1 MSVTSRFG
9 TSEAVDNAPLWKY
22 VTKMDKVG
30 DGGGNKSFTCN
41 YCLCAF
47 KGSYSRVKAHLLKIL
62 NLGIKACPKVSYKH
76 MAEMQKMSDLAKQ
89 RKKPNLVSLPPHS
102 GSTPKEGS
110 ASTSEAV
117 LPMKRKVPGNSP
129 LEKAFNKQSRDKLDS
144 LIARAF
150 YSGGYVPPG
159 YNSLRTTLLQ
169 KKRAHM
175 EQLMKPIK
183 SSWKD
188 KGLSIVSD
196 GWTDAQR
203 MPLINFMGTSELGPI
218 FLKTIDGTKEYKDR
232 HYIARLLLDAIS
244 EVGPHKVVQVI
255 TDNAAVMKSTGSIV
269 EAEYSHIF
277 WTPCVVH
284 TLNLALK
291 NICAAKNT
299 EKNEV
304 TFEACHWIIEIIDD
318 ASFIRIFIMNHSMRL
333 AIFNEFSP
341 LKLLAVAETRF
352 AETRFASMLIMLK
365 RLRDIKKNLQAMVI
379 SEQWI
384 SYKEDDVGK
393 ATNVQN
399 LILNDVW
406 WDKVDFILKF
416 TKPIYDM
423 IRVANTDTPI
433 LHLVYEMWDTMIE
446 KVKEVIFRY
455 EGVQENETSSF
466 FNVIYDI
473 LIDRWTKNSTPLH
486 CLAHSLNPKYYT
498 EQWLNASPNRVP
510 PHRDIE
516 ISDER
521 NKCLKR
527 YFPNSED
534 KRKVNMEN
542 KEEYGKGK
550 SKKWD
555 IGGDTWDE
563 PFGGAGLLSI
573 ASLSLDEPELEVV
586 LFYNSDGG
594 HDGDNDEEDDIVI
607 TGSSG
612 RLFFYLNLMFI

>member
-30 DGGGNKSFTCN
+30 DGGGNKSFT
-41 YCLCAF
+41 
-47 KGSYSRVKAHLLKIL
+47 S
-62 NLGIKACPKVSYKH
+62 CPKVSYEH
-76 MAEMQKMSDLAKQ
+76 MAEMQKMSNLAEQ
-89 RKKPNLVSLPPHS
+89 RKKPNLVSLPPHF
-102 GSTPKEGS
+102 GSTPNAGS
-110 ASTSEAV
+110 TSTSEVV

-150 YSGGYVPPG
+150 YSGGISFNFSRNPYWIEMVKYAANNNLAGYVPPG
-159 YNSLRTTLLQ
+159 YNSLRTTFLQ
-169 KKRAHM
+169 KERAHM

-203 MPLINFMGTSELGPI
+203 RPLINFMGTSELGPI
-218 FLKTIDGTKEYKDR
+218 FLKAIDGTKEYKDK

-244 EVGPHKVVQVI
+244 EVGPQNVVQVI
-255 TDNAAVMKSTGSIV
+255 TDNAAVMKSAGSIV
-269 EAEYSHIF
+269 EAEYPHIF

-304 TFEACHWIIEIIDD
+304 TFEACHWITEIIDD

-352 AETRFASMLIMLK
+352 ASMLIMLK

-379 SEQWI
+379 SEQWT

-393 ATNVQN
+393 ATNVKN

-406 WDKVDFILKF
+406 WGKVDFILEF

-433 LHLVYEMWDTMIE
+433 LHLVY
-446 KVKEVIFRY
+446 
-455 EGVQENETSSF
+455 
-466 FNVIYDI
+466 
-473 LIDRWTKNSTPLH
+473 
-486 CLAHSLNPKYYT
+486 YT
-498 EQWLNASPNRVP
+498 EQWLDASPNRVP

-573 ASLSLDEPELEVV
+573 ASLSLDELELEVV
-586 LFYNSDGG
+586 LFDNSDGG

-607 TGSSG
+607 TGSS
-612 RLFFYLNLMFI
+612 

>member
-1 MSVTSRFG
+1 MGSKQMSITSRFG

-30 DGGGNKSFTCN
+30 DGGRNKSFTYN
-41 YCLCAF
+41 YCFCAL
-47 KGSYSRVKAHLLKIL
+47 KGSYSRVKEHLLKIL
-62 NLGIKACPKVSYKH
+62 NLGIKACPKVSYEH
-76 MAEMQKMSDLAKQ
+76 MAEMQKMSNLAEQ
-89 RKKPNLVSLPPHS
+89 RKKPNLVSLLPHS
-102 GSTPKEGS
+102 SSTPKEGS
-110 ASTSEAV
+110 TSISEAI
-117 LPMKRKVPGNSP
+117 LLMKRKVPGNSP
-129 LEKAFNKQSRDKLDS
+129 LEKAFNKQSREKLDS
-144 LIARAF
+144 FIAKTF
-150 YSGGYVPPG
+150 YSGGISFNFSRNPYWIEMVKYVANNNLAGYVPPG

-169 KKRAHM
+169 KERAHM

-183 SSWKD
+183 SSWQD

-203 MPLINFMGTSELGPI
+203 RPLINFMGTSELGPI
-218 FLKTIDGTKEYKDR
+218 FLKPIDGTKEYKDK
-232 HYIARLLLDAIS
+232 HYIACLLLDATS

-255 TDNAAVMKSTGSIV
+255 TDNAAVLKSAGSIV
-269 EAEYSHIF
+269 EAKYPHIF

-304 TFEACHWIIEIIDD
+304 TFEACHWITEIIDD

-352 AETRFASMLIMLK
+352 ASMLIMLK

-379 SEQWI
+379 SEQWT
-384 SYKEDDVGK
+384 SYKKDDVGK
-393 ATNVQN
+393 ASNVKN

-406 WDKVDFILKF
+406 WGKVDFILEF

-423 IRVANTDTPI
+423 IRVADTDTPI
-433 LHLVYEMWDTMIE
+433 FHFVYDMWDTMIE

-486 CLAHSLNPKYYT
+486 CLAHFLNPK
-498 EQWLNASPNRVP
+498 
-510 PHRDIE
+510 
-516 ISDER
+516 
-521 NKCLKR
+521 
-527 YFPNSED
+527 
-534 KRKVNMEN
+534 
-542 KEEYGKGK
+542 
-550 SKKWD
+550 
-555 IGGDTWDE
+555 
-563 PFGGAGLLSI
+563 
-573 ASLSLDEPELEVV
+573 
-586 LFYNSDGG
+586 
-594 HDGDNDEEDDIVI
+594 
-607 TGSSG
+607 
-612 RLFFYLNLMFI
+612 